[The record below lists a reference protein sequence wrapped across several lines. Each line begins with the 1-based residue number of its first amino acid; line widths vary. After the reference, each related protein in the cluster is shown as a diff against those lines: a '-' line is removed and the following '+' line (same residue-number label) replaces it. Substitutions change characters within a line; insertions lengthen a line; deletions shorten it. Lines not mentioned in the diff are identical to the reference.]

1 MPQLTVTTRDGE
13 SRQIE
18 GDAGRSVMEILRD
31 AGFDE
36 LVAMCGG
43 SCSCATC
50 HVYVREG
57 DLGRL
62 SPIQNAENDLLD
74 SSEHRQSNSRLS
86 CQLRFTADLD
96 GLSVTI
102 APED

>member
-13 SRQIE
+13 SRRIE
-18 GDAGRSVMEILRD
+18 GEVGRSVMEILRD

-43 SCSCATC
+43 ACSCATC
-50 HVYVREG
+50 HVYVRE
-57 DLGRL
+57 DDMGRL
-62 SPIQNAENDLLD
+62 QAVEGAENDLLD
-74 SSEHRQSNSRLS
+74 SSEHRRPNSRLS
-86 CQLRFTADLD
+86 CQLRFSVEMD
-96 GLSVTI
+96 GLNVTI